1 MLERGKIM
9 ADNIKYY
16 ISSDGTKKDVSKL
29 NGEYLINALSKKRKT
44 IYESKNKKEWN
55 EALEQIKILDEE
67 YYRRLNEFHDTL
79 EDGEE

>member
-1 MLERGKIM
+1 MEKKE
-9 ADNIKYY
+9 IKYY
-16 ISSDGTKKDVSKL
+16 ISSDGTKKDVSQL

-44 IYESKNKKEWN
+44 IYESKTKKEWN

-67 YYRRLNEFHDTL
+67 YYKRLNEFHDTL

>member
-1 MLERGKIM
+1 MEKKE
-9 ADNIKYY
+9 IKYY
-16 ISSDGTKKDVSKL
+16 ISSDGTKKDVSQL

-44 IYESKNKKEWN
+44 IYESKTKKEWN

-67 YYRRLNEFHDTL
+67 YYKRLNQFHDTL